1 MTSPQEY
8 LLAITTAGTI
18 EDVWALHVARMAEY
32 GFDGLLYASTKFRS
46 GHNLGDIDDA
56 FVLSNQPE
64 VFTKAYLQGGL
75 YRDAPM
81 VRWAMDNV
89 GILSWSKIIGWAK
102 TGQLSPG
109 EEKVVAFN
117 AQHNVRVG
125 FGIAFRNA
133 TFRSG
138 AGIGLSTSTLTQDEV
153 DDLLA
158 ERGDE
163 LELANTVMHLA
174 VSALPRRGLLTERQ
188 REALR
193 LVAEGKSSKDAATV
207 MEVSVSMVEK
217 HLRDAR
223 ERLNVDTTPQAV
235 AKAAMQNQVL
245 WYPDGT
251 DNAPAPRM

>member
-1 MTSPQEY
+1 MTTPEEH
-8 LLAITTAGTI
+8 LLAVVKAGTI
-18 EDVWALHVARMAEY
+18 EDVWSLHVARMAEY
-32 GFDGLLYASTKFRS
+32 GFNGLLYASTKFRS
-46 GHNLGDIDDA
+46 GANLGDIADA
-56 FVLSNQPE
+56 LVLSNQPDA
-64 VFTKAYLQGGL
+64 FTKAYLQGGL

-81 VRWAMDNV
+81 VRWSLTNV
-89 GILSWSKIIGWAK
+89 GILSWSEIIDWAK
-102 TGQLSPG
+102 SGRLSEG
-109 EEKVVAFN
+109 EQTVIAFN
-117 AQHNVRVG
+117 HRHNVRVG
-125 FGIAFRNA
+125 FGIAFRSP

-138 AGIGLSTSTLTQDEV
+138 AGIGLSTATLTQDEV

-163 LELANTVMHLA
+163 LELANCAMHLA